1 MKGKDTRGTQQRAR
15 VPRAAT
21 RIGLIVE
28 GETEFRA
35 LPKLHQ
41 KKLVAACPLLHAI
54 SLGGV
59 GSSASPQGIAKQLK
73 PKVLEHY
80 SRGIRKVVVCIDLE
94 QRRDCPGA
102 FAQAIHSETHAI
114 VTKKAPELD
123 LHVVIANRT
132 FEAWLLAG
140 ADELH
145 AKGLFKRRLTTQPFE
160 GRIGEQQKMGVV
172 ELTKLLERPYLKT
185 KDGPALF
192 AQLDFAKA
200 RSFKPPGRGSQ
211 SLDKLLR
218 TLGI

>member
-1 MKGKDTRGTQQRAR
+1 MKAKDTHGTQQRAR
-15 VPRAAT
+15 VQRAAT

-28 GETEFRA
+28 GETEFIA
-35 LPKLHQ
+35 MPKLH
-41 KKLVAACPLLHAI
+41 KERLIAGCPALSPI
-54 SLGGV
+54 NLGGV
-59 GSSASPQGIAKQLK
+59 GSHLTPKGIASKLR

-94 QRRDCPGA
+94 QRSDCPGA
-102 FAQAIHSETHAI
+102 FAQAIHGETHAI

-145 AKGLFKRRLTTQPFE
+145 AKGLFKRRLPTHGFE
-160 GRIGEQQKMGVV
+160 GRLGEQQKKGIV
-172 ELTKLLERPYLKT
+172 ELNKLLDRPYLKT